1 MATKIEPASS
11 SGEVCAIVISPK
23 GVNSPLTERGDHLG
37 VAAVVAA
44 GLGEAAAAAAKEA
57 GEVGGVHSCSR

>member
-1 MATKIEPASS
+1 MFAN
-11 SGEVCAIVISPK
+11 GGISPK